1 MANQKPSPRQEKQST
16 RHTEPER
23 KPRKRERRIHQ
34 RLQKAQQA
42 HDKALERVRR
52 AEAQLQKRQARVQRI
67 EEHLTLLRRQ
77 SGELSNSSS
86 TLENAPGSEPLSQ
99 QELLAAELQ
108 AAAAEP
114 AEASEDV
121 RQEQELLAEELRVGA
136 TAPSENPIPV
146 STGETS
152 ATAQSNQ
159 DDQEGIA
166 QEETTP
172 ASPSSLAPAE
182 ATGFAKI
189 ARAVAEST
197 ERAARMAMARALEVA
212 NRLEQMSSG
221 RHLEQELLQTEAEAD
236 EAHAVAQKAEHD
248 AEEAERLERLATGFE
263 EPQATPATTQAGELL
278 QENQSP
284 LQTEEEP
291 QVPPLVS
298 QAGELPQEAQIPTPL
313 EEVEHEE
320 QPAFSSSLPVN
331 DASIEEIEEEEEVV
345 AAVAA
350 IMIADVAAAAA
361 AEAEALAEAS
371 SARTRE
377 ARHGALQAG
386 QALGEVR
393 LAISR

>member
-42 HDKALERVRR
+42 HDKALERVKR

-67 EEHLTLLRRQ
+67 EERLTLLRRQ
-77 SGELSNSSS
+77 SGELSTSPS
-86 TLENAPGSEPLSQ
+86 TLENAPGNEPLQQ

-108 AAAAEP
+108 AAAIGPAEP
-114 AEASEDV
+114 SEDV
-121 RQEQELLAEELRVGA
+121 QQELELLAEELRVGA

-152 ATAQSNQ
+152 GRAQSNQ
-159 DDQEGIA
+159 DVQEGIQ

-172 ASPSSLAPAE
+172 APASPSPSSLAPAE

-248 AEEAERLERLATGFE
+248 AQEAERLESLATGFE
-263 EPQATPATTQAGELL
+263 EPQATPLTT
-278 QENQSP
+278 
-284 LQTEEEP
+284 
-291 QVPPLVS
+291 
-298 QAGELPQEAQIPTPL
+298 QAGELPQESQ
-313 EEVEHEE
+313 
-320 QPAFSSSLPVN
+320 
-331 DASIEEIEEEEEVV
+331 
-345 AAVAA
+345 
-350 IMIADVAAAAA
+350 
-361 AEAEALAEAS
+361 
-371 SARTRE
+371 SARPGCR
-377 ARHGALQAG
+377 RQ
-386 QALGEVR
+386 
-393 LAISR
+393 ISR

>member
-42 HDKALERVRR
+42 HDKALERVKR

-67 EEHLTLLRRQ
+67 EERLTLLRRQ
-77 SGELSNSSS
+77 SGELSTSPS
-86 TLENAPGSEPLSQ
+86 TLENAPGSEPLLQ

-108 AAAAEP
+108 AAATEP
-114 AEASEDV
+114 AELSEDV
-121 RQEQELLAEELRVGA
+121 QQEQELLAEELRVGA

-146 STGETS
+146 STGETF
-152 ATAQSNQ
+152 ATAQSNL

-166 QEETTP
+166 QEETTSAP

-182 ATGFAKI
+182 ATGFAKV

-221 RHLEQELLQTEAEAD
+221 RHLEQELLQAQAEAD

-248 AEEAERLERLATGFE
+248 AQEAEEAERLERMATGFE
-263 EPQATPATTQAGELL
+263 EPQAGELL
-278 QENQSP
+278 QENQSA

-291 QVPPLVS
+291 QAPPVAT
-298 QAGELPQEAQIPTPL
+298 QPAELPQEAQVPAPL
-313 EEVEHEE
+313 EEVEQEE
-320 QPAFSSSLPVN
+320 QPVSTEGVLQTDQVSIAPREETSQESQPSL
-331 DASIEEIEEEEEVV
+331 IEEVPQETQLSPLHENE
-345 AAVAA
+345 
-350 IMIADVAAAAA
+350 
-361 AEAEALAEAS
+361 
-371 SARTRE
+371 
-377 ARHGALQAG
+377 G
-386 QALGEVR
+386 QETQ
-393 LAISR
+393 S